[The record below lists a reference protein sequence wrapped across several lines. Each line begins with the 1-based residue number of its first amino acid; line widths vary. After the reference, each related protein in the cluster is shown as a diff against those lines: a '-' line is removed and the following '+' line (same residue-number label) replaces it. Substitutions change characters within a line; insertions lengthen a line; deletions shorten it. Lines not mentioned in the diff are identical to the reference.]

1 MGMFYGRSRGKT
13 KHWECDEDIQPEPVI
28 LGILGI
34 WWDIFVFTATRLQSA
49 ESKPD
54 RNLIRINFI
63 PAFSCV
69 FFRESCCNTH
79 EHILPLSIQPSS
91 SCNPCSCEEIEVLL
105 AQAISG
111 NLPPFVVLPTDYN
124 PLLYNWDKTQ
134 IIDNRWSSVD
144 FNFRHTTNNRFSHG

>member
-1 MGMFYGRSRGKT
+1 MGDPGVKHGKT
-13 KHWECDEDIQPEPVI
+13 KRWECDEDIQPQV
-28 LGILGI
+28 ILGI
-34 WWDIFVFTATRLQSA
+34 WWELMRYLCFYCNSATKCWVKARQ
-49 ESKPD
+49 ESD
-54 RNLIRINFI
+54 FYINFI

-134 IIDNRWSSVD
+134 IIDNRWSSVY